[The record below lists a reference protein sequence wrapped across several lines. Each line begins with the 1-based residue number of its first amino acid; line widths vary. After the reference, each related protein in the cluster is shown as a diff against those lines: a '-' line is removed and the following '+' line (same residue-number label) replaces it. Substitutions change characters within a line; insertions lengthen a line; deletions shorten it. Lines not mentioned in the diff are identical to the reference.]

1 MSQRNIPSLDGLRA
15 ISVSLVVL
23 GHLGGT
29 RNFPRLPEFVTYYAN
44 FGVRVFFVMSGF
56 LITSI
61 LLKEQARSGTISLK
75 DFYLRRAFRIF
86 PAAYGYI
93 IAVCAIAGIGLHHFA
108 MAGLYVSNYD
118 YSRPWLLGHLWSLA
132 VEEQFYLLWPLALV
146 LFFARRKTIAI
157 AVICIAP
164 LLRTAYFFGLGSS
177 LGQQYIG
184 FSFPTVADALATG
197 CLLAI
202 GYEEFASVAERL
214 GRWVVLVPVATVLIP
229 MMPQF
234 LTTRGY
240 NLLGITLMNFGIAV
254 SIQNA
259 IEKRYRVLNW
269 RPVVWVGV
277 LSYSLYLW
285 QAPFLNRYS
294 KGAWAAFPLNL
305 VLAFVFAAGSY
316 YLIERPFLAI
326 RNRVHD
332 RRETA
337 VASGLISPEAR
348 TFPQL

>member
-1 MSQRNIPSLDGLRA
+1 MSRRDIPSLDGLRA
-15 ISVSLVVL
+15 ISVSLVLL

-29 RNFPRLPEFVTYYAN
+29 RNFLRLPEFVNYYAN
-44 FGVRVFFVMSGF
+44 FGVRVFFVISGF

-61 LLKEQARSGTISLK
+61 LLKEQARNGRISLK
-75 DFYLRRAFRIF
+75 GFYLRRALRIF
-86 PAAYGYI
+86 PAAYAYI
-93 IAVCAIAGIGLHHFA
+93 IAVCAIAGIGLRHFA
-108 MAGLYVSNYD
+108 TAALYVSNYD

-146 LFFARRKTIAI
+146 LFFAWRKAIAI

-164 LLRTAYFFGLGSS
+164 LLRTAYFFGLASS
-177 LGQQYIG
+177 LGPQYIG

-202 GYEEFASVAERL
+202 GYKKFAIIVERFGGWL
-214 GRWVVLVPVATVLIP
+214 VLVPVATVLIP
-229 MMPQF
+229 LMPQF

-240 NLLGITLMNFGIAV
+240 NLLGITLMNFGIAI
-254 SIQNA
+254 SIQHA

-269 RPVVWVGV
+269 RPVVWIGV

-294 KGAWAAFPLNL
+294 NGAWAAFPLNL
-305 VLAFVFAAGSY
+305 VLTFMFAAGSY

-326 RNRVHD
+326 RDRVNE
-332 RRETA
+332 RRKAA
-337 VASGLISPEAR
+337 VAV
-348 TFPQL
+348 T